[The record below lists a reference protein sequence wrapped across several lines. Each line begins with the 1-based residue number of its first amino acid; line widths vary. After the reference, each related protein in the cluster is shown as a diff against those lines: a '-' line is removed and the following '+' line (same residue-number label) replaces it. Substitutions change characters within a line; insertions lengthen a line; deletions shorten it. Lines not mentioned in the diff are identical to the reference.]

1 MTLAMMLPF
10 IMSHA
15 VPVITADW
23 LPNFI
28 LSYLGSTVT
37 PGEAGSQFWALI
49 YVFIIFTGV
58 SVAVMSMNWLE
69 RKALAHFQIRLGPMR
84 VGPHGLLQP
93 IADAIKLALKEDII
107 PAEADQFVFWIAPLI
122 GLLAAFTVYTVIP
135 FGPSQAVSDM
145 NIGILFMLGVSS
157 LGVLGVVVA
166 GWASNSHYPL
176 IGALR
181 SSAQMVSYEV
191 AMGLAVVS
199 AILMTSLNEK
209 GIGTLSMIGIVRA
222 QEQQGIWFIFKFFP
236 LGLIAFIIFAIA
248 MIAETNRAPFDMAEA
263 ESELT
268 AGYHTEYSGLRWS
281 LFMLAE
287 YAAMIAVSSIA
298 VTLWLG
304 GWMRPFPRA
313 LHGPAW
319 DFIFSL
325 FPALTFLGL
334 TSIAFVGVV
343 RMPPHSFFKI
353 QKIGLAAFAGLLGFI
368 ALVLLILA
376 IAGRSADT
384 TIGSRLN
391 ESIGYI
397 YWFLLKVAVFMY
409 LFIWYRATWPRYRF
423 DQLMRV
429 GWKVLLPISLTVL
442 IITAIVGICFA

>member
-1 MTLAMMLPF
+1 MLD
-10 IMSHA
+10 A
-15 VPVITADW
+15 IT
-23 LPNFI
+23 N
-28 LSYLGSTVT
+28 YLHSSAT
-37 PGEAGSQFWALI
+37 PGEAGSMLWATIYILI
-49 YVFIIFTGV
+49 ITIGISL
-58 SVAVMSMNWLE
+58 SVIAMNWLE
-69 RKALAHFQIRLGPMR
+69 RKILAHMQVRLGPMR

-107 PAEADQFVFWIAPLI
+107 PAEADQFIFWVAPLI

-135 FGPSQAVSDM
+135 FGPSEAVSDM

-157 LGVLGVVVA
+157 IGVLGIVVA

-199 AILMTSLNEK
+199 AVLMTSMNEK
-209 GIGTLSMIGIVRA
+209 GTGTLSMIGIVQA
-222 QEQQGIWFIFKFFP
+222 QQQQGIWFIFKFFP
-236 LGLIAFIIFAIA
+236 LGFIAFAIFAIA

-298 VTLWLG
+298 ITVWLG
-304 GWMRPFPRA
+304 GWMRPFPNLLRA
-313 LHGPAW
+313 PAW
-319 DFIFSL
+319 GFIFSL
-325 FPALTFLGL
+325 FPGLTFAGL
-334 TSIAFVGVV
+334 AAIAVIGTI
-343 RMPPHSFFKI
+343 RMPSHSFFKV
-353 QKIGLAAFAGLLGFI
+353 QRMGLAGFAAVLGLIAFLL
-368 ALVLLILA
+368 LVLA
-376 IAGRSADT
+376 VAGRSPDASVAARFNA
-384 TIGSRLN
+384 G
-391 ESIGYI
+391 IGYV
-397 YWFLLKVAVFMY
+397 YWFVLKIAVFMY

-429 GWKVLLPISLTVL
+429 GWKVLLPISLGVL
-442 IITAIVGICFA
+442 ILTAIAGVVVS

>member
-1 MTLAMMLPF
+1 MPDF
-10 IMSHA
+10 I
-15 VPVITADW
+15 T
-23 LPNFI
+23 
-28 LSYLGSTVT
+28 SYLGSILT
-37 PGEAGSQFWALI
+37 PGEAGNQFWALV
-49 YVFIIFTGV
+49 YVFIIFAGV

-84 VGPHGLLQP
+84 TGPHGLLQP
-93 IADAIKLALKEDII
+93 IADAIKLLLKEDII
-107 PAEADQFVFWIAPLI
+107 PAGADRFVFWVAPLI
-122 GLLAAFTVYTVIP
+122 GLLAAFAVYTVIP

-166 GWASNSHYPL
+166 GWASNSNYPL

-199 AILMTSLNEK
+199 AILMTSLNET
-209 GIGTLSMIGIVRA
+209 GTGTLSMIGIVRA
-222 QEQQGIWFIFKFFP
+222 QQEQGVWFIFKFFP
-236 LGLIAFIIFAIA
+236 LGLIAFIIFAVA
-248 MIAETNRAPFDMAEA
+248 MVAETNRAPFDMAEA

-287 YAAMIAVSSIA
+287 YAAMISVSSIA

-304 GWMRPFPRA
+304 GWMRPFPRL
-313 LHGPAW
+313 LHAPAW
-319 DFIFSL
+319 DLVFSL
-325 FPALTFLGL
+325 FPGLTFLGL
-334 TSIAFVGVV
+334 ASIALVGVV
-343 RMPPHSFFKI
+343 RMPRHAFFKV
-353 QKIGLAAFAGLLGFI
+353 QKIGLAGFCAVLGFI
-368 ALVLLILA
+368 SLLLLLIA
-376 IAGRSADT
+376 IAGRSNNNIA
-384 TIGSRLN
+384 SRLN
-391 ESIGYI
+391 ESVGYI

-442 IITAIVGICFA
+442 VLTAIVGVLFS

>member
-1 MTLAMMLPF
+1 MPNF
-10 IMSHA
+10 IMS
-15 VPVITADW
+15 
-23 LPNFI
+23 
-28 LSYLGSTVT
+28 YLGIKDAIT
-37 PGEAGSQFWALI
+37 PGAAGSQFWALI
-49 YVFIIFTGV
+49 YVFIIFAGV
-58 SVAVMSMNWLE
+58 SVAVMAMNWLE

-93 IADAIKLALKEDII
+93 IADAIKLMLKEDII
-107 PAEADQFVFWIAPLI
+107 PAEADQFVFWVAPLI

-157 LGVLGVVVA
+157 LGVLGIVVA

-199 AILMTSLNEK
+199 AILMTSLNTA
-209 GIGTLSMIGIVRA
+209 GTGTLSMIGIVQA
-222 QEQQGIWFIFKFFP
+222 QQQQGVWFIFKFFP
-236 LGLIAFIIFAIA
+236 LGLIAFGIFAIA

-298 VTLWLG
+298 VALWLG
-304 GWMRPFPRA
+304 GWMRPFPNLLNA
-313 LHGPAW
+313 PAW

-325 FPALTFLGL
+325 FPALTFFGL
-334 TSIAFVGVV
+334 AAIAIIGVV
-343 RMPPHSFFKI
+343 RMPAHSFFKI
-353 QKIGLAAFAGLLGFI
+353 QRIGLAAFAAVLGFI
-368 ALVLLILA
+368 ALLLLVIA
-376 IAGRSADT
+376 VAGRSAD
-384 TIGSRLN
+384 GSVAARFR
-391 ESIGYI
+391 EGIDYV
-397 YWFLLKVAVFMY
+397 YWFVFKVAVFMY

-423 DQLMRV
+423 DQLMKI
-429 GWKVLLPISLTVL
+429 GWKVMLPISLVVL
-442 IITAIVGICFA
+442 IATAIVGVLVS